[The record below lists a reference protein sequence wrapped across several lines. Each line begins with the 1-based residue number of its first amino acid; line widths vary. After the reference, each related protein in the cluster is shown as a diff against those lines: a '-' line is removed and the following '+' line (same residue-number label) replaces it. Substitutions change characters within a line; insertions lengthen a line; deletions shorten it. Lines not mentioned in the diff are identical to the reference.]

1 MNKKIS
7 FIFKILLSAAVIVN
21 LILTIVLLKTDKEIQ
36 NDLYHINRNISSID
50 NNIDDINDTISDIE
64 DDVYHIKH
72 YLY

>member
-21 LILTIVLLKTDKEIQ
+21 LILTIVLIKMNKKIQ
-36 NDLYHINRNISSID
+36 NDLYYIDRDISSID
-50 NNIDDINDTISDIE
+50 NNIDDIEKTISDIE
-64 DDVYHIKH
+64 DDVYYIKH